1 MKGEVFALGVV
12 LLVLVVF
19 PAGVFGYQAW
29 RTASAGVK
37 IVDIVARAPK
47 QGGFSPDRLTLRAGE
62 TVRLRISSPDVV
74 HGFAIPGLGVNV
86 DDIYPGK
93 VVEVDVTPAQPGRYA
108 FACTRWCSVDH
119 WRMRGVIEVTDLT
132 PRPLLRLRSG
142 HASLAGKGAANSPPL
157 AEPALSL
164 PKGEG
169 LGERSPLAGEGLGER
184 SPLAGEG
191 AGGEVPLYQQLG
203 IDIDAMR
210 HAAQATPAPRP
221 SIGAGAELN
230 AALPPD
236 LADPARRRT
245 RTPAGA
251 FLTLR
256 ADPANAAL
264 SDDDVWSL
272 VAWAW
277 LKDVKPVALARGQ
290 TLYARDC
297 AACHGPDG
305 RGKGP
310 AGVNL
315 PGMAK
320 MDPAMPKGPSDFTG
334 AGAMLAA
341 SDALLQ
347 GKLLRGGMGTGMPE
361 FGSLYSDEEQWAMI
375 AYLRTFLF
383 GK

>member
-1 MKGEVFALGVV
+1 MQRRDRFALLVILAI
-12 LLVLVVF
+12 LLVLPSF
-19 PAGVFGYQAW
+19 LLGYQVW
-29 RTASAGVK
+29 RQQPTAAGIR
-37 IVDIVARAPK
+37 IVNIAARVPE

-74 HGFAIPGLGVNV
+74 HGLTIPGLGVNV
-86 DDIYPGK
+86 DEIYPGT
-93 VVEVDVTPAQPGRYA
+93 VVEVDVTPDKPGRYA
-108 FACTRWCSVDH
+108 FACTRWCGVDH
-119 WRMRGVIEVTDLT
+119 WRMRGVIEVTGLT
-132 PRPLLRLRSG
+132 PRPP
-142 HASLAGKGAANSPPL
+142 SLPGKGA
-157 AEPALSL
+157 
-164 PKGEG
+164 
-169 LGERSPLAGEGLGER
+169 GER

-191 AGGEVPLYQQLG
+191 AGGMLTSAGGDVPLYQQLG

-210 HAAQATPAPRP
+210 HAAQVTPATRP
-221 SIGAGAELN
+221 SIGVGAELN
-230 AALPPD
+230 AALPPE

-251 FLTLR
+251 FQTLR
-256 ADPANAAL
+256 ADLANAAL

-277 LKDVKPVALARGQ
+277 LKDVKPAALARGQ

-305 RGKGP
+305 KGKGP

-320 MDPAMPKGPSDFTG
+320 MEPVMPKGPSDFTD

>member
-1 MKGEVFALGVV
+1 MLVKRRELFALFVV
-12 LLVLVVF
+12 AVVVVGI
-19 PAGVFGYQAW
+19 PAALFAYQASRW
-29 RTASAGVK
+29 LPSADGVR
-37 IVDIVARAPK
+37 VVAMVARAPE
-47 QGGFSPDRLTLRAGE
+47 QGGFSPDRLSLRVGE

-74 HGFAIPGLGVNV
+74 HGFAIPGLGVDV
-86 DDIYPGK
+86 TEILPGK
-93 VVEVDVTPAQPGRYA
+93 VVEVDVTPAAPGRYA

-119 WRMRGVIEVTDLT
+119 WRMRGVIEVTGDS
-132 PRPLLRLRSG
+132 PQP
-142 HASLAGKGAANSPPL
+142 AATTEPPL
-157 AEPALSL
+157 F
-164 PKGEG
+164 
-169 LGERSPLAGEGLGER
+169 
-184 SPLAGEG
+184 
-191 AGGEVPLYQQLG
+191 QQLG
-203 IDIDAMR
+203 LDLDAMR
-210 HAAQATPAPRP
+210 HAAQVTPNAQPA
-221 SIGAGAELN
+221 IDAGAALQ
-230 AALPPD
+230 ARLPPD

-245 RTPAGA
+245 LTPAGA

-264 SDDDVWSL
+264 SDDDVWNL

-277 LKDVKPVALARGQ
+277 FNDVKPAALARAE

-305 RGKGP
+305 KGKGP

-315 PGMAK
+315 PGKAK
-320 MDPAMPKGPSDFTG
+320 MDLAMPKGPADFTD
-334 AGAMLAA
+334 ARAMLAA
-341 SDALLQ
+341 SDVLLQ

>member
-1 MKGEVFALGVV
+1 MARGRSRGKGELFALGVV
-12 LLVLVVF
+12 LLVLVAF
-19 PAGVFGYQAW
+19 PAGIFGYQAW
-29 RTASAGVK
+29 RVASAGVK
-37 IVDIVARAPK
+37 TVDIVARAPE
-47 QGGFSPDRLTLRAGE
+47 QGGFSPDRLTLRVGE

-74 HGFAIPGLGVNV
+74 HGLTIPGLGVNV
-86 DDIYPGK
+86 DEIYPGK
-93 VVEVDVTPAQPGRYA
+93 VVEVDVTPTQPGRYA

-119 WRMRGVIEVTDLT
+119 WRMRGVIEVT
-132 PRPLLRLRSG
+132 
-142 HASLAGKGAANSPPL
+142 GAAGALLPTQQPPL
-157 AEPALSL
+157 F
-164 PKGEG
+164 
-169 LGERSPLAGEGLGER
+169 
-184 SPLAGEG
+184 
-191 AGGEVPLYQQLG
+191 QQLG

-210 HAAQATPAPRP
+210 HAALVTPSAQP
-221 SIGAGAELN
+221 SIAAGAALN
-230 AALPPD
+230 AKLPQDLTDPAKRRTLPP
-236 LADPARRRT
+236 AD
-245 RTPAGA
+245 A
-251 FLTLR
+251 FHNLR

-264 SDDDVWSL
+264 SDADVWNL

-277 LKDVKPVALARGQ
+277 LKDVPPTALARAE

-305 RGKGP
+305 KGKGP

-315 PGMAK
+315 PGKSK
-320 MDPAMPKGPSDFTG
+320 MDPAMPKGPADFTE

-341 SDALLQ
+341 SDVLLQ

>member
-1 MKGEVFALGVV
+1 MKRRELFARFVVALVV
-12 LLVLVVF
+12 LGL
-19 PAGVFGYQAW
+19 PAALFVYQTARQQRGADGVRVIAL
-29 RTASAGVK
+29 
-37 IVDIVARAPK
+37 VARAPEL
-47 QGGFSPDRLTLRAGE
+47 GGFSPDRLTLRAGE

-74 HGFAIPGLGVNV
+74 HGLTIPGLGVDV
-86 DDIYPGK
+86 AEILPGT
-93 VVEVDVTPAQPGRYA
+93 VVEVDVTPAEPGRYA

-142 HASLAGKGAANSPPL
+142 HASLPGKGVANSPPL
-157 AEPALSL
+157 A
-164 PKGEG
+164 GEG

-210 HAAQATPAPRP
+210 HAAQATPAARP

-277 LKDVKPVALARGQ
+277 LKDVKPAALARGQ

-320 MDPAMPKGPSDFTG
+320 MDPAMPKGPSDFTD